1 MRLKTSPDDPYLW
14 ERMKE
19 KEHLFQKNLSDLSI
33 SQLKELHDGV
43 DKSYMA
49 IWKPSG
55 RSERQIEKPQEDVY
69 ALQCKLNRSMADAF

>member
-19 KEHLFQKNLSDLSI
+19 KEHLFQRNLSDLSI
-33 SQLKELHDGV
+33 GQLKELLDGV
-43 DKSYMA
+43 DKSFVA

-55 RSERQIEKPQEDVY
+55 RSERQTEEPQGDVY
-69 ALQCKLNRSMADAF
+69 ALLCKLN